1 MHTDAQRK
9 IAALRCVSG
18 ADGAVAISFDYTR

>member
-9 IAALRCVSG
+9 IAALQRASG